1 MDTVRQPWSVRS
13 VVSVSGSAATAD
25 VIVGRHVGDDA
36 RRADHAGLHDPVMAK
51 DLDAA
56 RPTSVEI
63 TKDPA
68 ALMPFVGTIV
78 VRPGS

>member
-1 MDTVRQPWSVRS
+1 
-13 VVSVSGSAATAD
+13 
-25 VIVGRHVGDDA
+25 
-36 RRADHAGLHDPVMAK
+36 MAK